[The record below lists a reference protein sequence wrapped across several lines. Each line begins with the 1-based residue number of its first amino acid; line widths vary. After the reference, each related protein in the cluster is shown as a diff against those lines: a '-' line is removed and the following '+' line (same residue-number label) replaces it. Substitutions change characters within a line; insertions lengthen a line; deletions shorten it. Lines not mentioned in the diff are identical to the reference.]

1 MLRIIAIL
9 LASIMRSGYC
19 DAYWRRR
26 LGSRHGDG
34 ERGAWSL
41 TYYWGVFRLAGT
53 LFVIVKS
60 LDGGILEESRN
71 ISDML
76 YI

>member
-1 MLRIIAIL
+1 VLRIIAIL
-9 LASIMRSGYC
+9 LASYNAFRLL
-19 DAYWRRR
+19 RRV
-26 LGSRHGDG
+26 LEKTTGKSR

-41 TYYWGVFRLAGT
+41 TYYWGVFRFAGT